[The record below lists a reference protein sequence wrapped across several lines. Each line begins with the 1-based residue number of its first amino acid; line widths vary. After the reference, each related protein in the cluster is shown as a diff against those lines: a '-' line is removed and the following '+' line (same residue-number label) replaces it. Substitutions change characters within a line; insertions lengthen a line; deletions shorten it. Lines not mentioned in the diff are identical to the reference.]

1 MKLPE
6 SDRGPPG
13 RGPPAGA
20 EGTRADVARCP
31 RARRKHGAAQERT
44 DGRAKGA
51 GGGPPVR
58 RQTRPSSG
66 WPD

>member
-1 MKLPE
+1 MKSPG
-6 SDRGPPG
+6 SDRGPPR

-31 RARRKHGAAQERT
+31 RARRRHRAAQERA

-51 GGGPPVR
+51 GGGPPAR
-58 RQTRPSSG
+58 RRAP
-66 WPD
+66 PEI